1 MPRCFGYLLLILASS
16 LVSVHA
22 WAVGIAVI
30 KDGEAGRAAMF
41 EQVFINELM
50 ALTGDEFDITLYP
63 ETGNW
68 TRVSIEAAFQ
78 RAYANPKVD
87 MVLAVGPAGS
97 QLGLLQKTF
106 SKPTFL
112 PLVFD
117 GELAAAPNQGNTSG
131 VTNLNYLTD
140 GAAFSDELATMRS
153 LLDFRKIAVVADRV
167 LGEAIAS
174 QPGML
179 QQISAGQQLEIV
191 IVDYDGRNHDLV
203 ERIPADVDL
212 VLTGQLLRLPE
223 PELAAFIQ
231 GLIERKL
238 PSVSMVGKTNV
249 SKGLLAT
256 LTVDA
261 AASQIARRNALNMQ
275 AVLLGEKPRKQPVS
289 YESKRRFII
298 NMATARAI
306 GLALPFDVSSEAEL
320 LNVDVRGGPTYTL
333 EQVARKAL
341 AANLQLRA
349 AERAVAAGSQ
359 TVGQARAGLLPQL
372 QSQVTYSQRKQSRQV
387 DQGLLS
393 ERTTDGALSLSQVLY
408 SDNAWNNLRV
418 QQDLQK
424 SREADYAQTQ
434 LDIIQAATVAYLN
447 VLRAQTGLRVQQE
460 NLRVSRINLDLAK
473 NRQTVGAT
481 SAADVYRWQSQLAS
495 GQQSVLAAQAS
506 LEQSRDTLNRLLN
519 KPITAPFNTYPETVK
534 NPALLLTSPELIDFV
549 QNETAFNAMADFI
562 VSQGL
567 KESPR
572 LISLR
577 EQIAAAEKTFRKE
590 RRAHWLPEFNLTGQ
604 WQHNIDNNLIGSAPQ
619 PEDSDWVVSVNATLP
634 LFTSGALTATER
646 QARYSLQ
653 QLKYQYLDGK
663 LLQEQEIRRNI
674 HAIRASFPSI
684 ELARAAAEASQK
696 NYDLVADG
704 YAQGTVKVVDLLD
717 AQNSLLS
724 ANEQAA
730 NAAYD
735 FLIDLMN
742 LQRESGHF
750 DFFLTEAQTREHLAE
765 MKAYVDRAL
774 KK

>member
-1 MPRCFGYLLLILASS
+1 
-16 LVSVHA
+16 
-22 WAVGIAVI
+22 
-30 KDGEAGRAAMF
+30 MF

-50 ALTGDEFDITLYP
+50 ALAGDEFDITLYP

-68 TRVSIEAAFQ
+68 TRDSIEAAFQ

-87 MVLAVGPAGS
+87 MVLAVGPAAS
-97 QLGLLQKTF
+97 QLGLLQKRF

-117 GELAAAPNQGNTSG
+117 GELATAPSQGNASG
-131 VTNLNYLTD
+131 VANLNYLTD
-140 GAAFSDELATMRS
+140 GAAFSDELDTMRS
-153 LLDFRKIAVVADRV
+153 LLDFHKIAVVADRV
-167 LGEAIAS
+167 LGEAIVS

-179 QQISAGQQLEIV
+179 QQISTGQQLEIV

-203 ERIPADVDL
+203 ERIPNDVDL

-223 PELAAFIQ
+223 AELATFIQ

-261 AASQIARRNALNMQ
+261 AATQVARRNALNMQ
-275 AVLLGEKPRKQPVS
+275 AVLLGEKTRKQPVS

-306 GLALPFDVSSEAEL
+306 GLSLPFDVISKAEL

-333 EQVARKAL
+333 EQVAREAL
-341 AANLQLRA
+341 DANLLLRA
-349 AERAVAAGSQ
+349 AERGVAAGSQ

-372 QSQVTYSQRKQSRQV
+372 QSQVIYNQRKQSRQV
-387 DQGLLS
+387 DQGLLA

-473 NRQTVGAT
+473 NRQKVGAT

-495 GQQSVLAAQAS
+495 GRQSVLAAQAT
-506 LEQSRDTLNRLLN
+506 LEQSRDALNRLLN
-519 KPITAPFNTYPETVK
+519 KPITAPFNTYPETIK

-549 QNETAFNAMADFI
+549 QNESAFNAMGDFI
-562 VSQGL
+562 VSEGL

-577 EQIAAAEKTFRKE
+577 EQITAAEKTYRKE

-619 PEDSDWVVSVNATLP
+619 PEDSDWMVSVNATLP

-653 QLKYQYLDGK
+653 QIKYQYLDSK

-684 ELARAAAEASQK
+684 ELAQAAAKASQK

-750 DFFLTEAQTREHLAE
+750 DFFLTEAQTQEHLAE
-765 MKAYVDRAL
+765 LKAYVDRAL
-774 KK
+774 KNKP